1 MKVRNV
7 YFDFTPSHLIT
18 GFITE
23 KGVAKNKPEFNGR
36 ISEEI
41 RRIEKIF
48 VERYQRVR

>member
-1 MKVRNV
+1 VRNV

-23 KGVAKNKPEFNGR
+23 EGVIENKPEFSGR
-36 ISEEI
+36 IAEEI

-48 VERYQRVR
+48 AERYQRVR